1 MARRRGSL
9 TVRHGPGGRGFGV
22 ITLVPVLFVAVFFGW
37 PVVALIN
44 RATRTSDGTGIG
56 ELLRNTDAFGLLGIT
71 LGQALASTLLV
82 TVVSIPIVWLVARVD
97 LPGSRLLM
105 VAVTVPFVL
114 PTVVVGVVFRAV
126 LGGPLAGLGIDTG
139 FWAVLVAHVFL
150 NVAVFVRVVGA
161 ALRSQAGRAA
171 EAARCLGAGPLR
183 AFVTV
188 SLPPL
193 LPAVGA
199 AASLVF
205 LFCSTSFGVII
216 ILGDGRLRTLET
228 EIYQQAI
235 GYFRIP
241 EAVALSMLQI
251 VVVIGALLLTRIF
264 SDPAASGAAGSPARR
279 RRPNGWMWLPV
290 AAAIGYTLVLMVGPL
305 LVLAIRSVRP
315 TAGGDWTLRG
325 YRGLGEQV
333 NGISPLDTLG
343 YSLTTAASAT
353 AIAVVVGTLG
363 AIALHRAS
371 GPFAVIGTVLAMI
384 PLGVSAVTLGFGYL
398 IALAELPTQVSSS
411 PLVIPCV
418 QALIAVP
425 FVIRVLLPALESV
438 PARLRQAA
446 VVCGA
451 SPWRVFWTVD
461 LPTIGRSLGAA
472 CGFAFVMALGEFGA
486 TGFLA
491 QADTT
496 TLPVL
501 IGSGLN
507 RPGADNLAT
516 AMASAM
522 LLVAVTAAAVAVIE
536 LLGPRTRRA
545 GKDGR
550 EMQVVI

>member
-1 MARRRGSL
+1 MPAATRAFARLGL
-9 TVRHGPGGRGFGV
+9 GLV
-22 ITLVPVLFVAVFFGW
+22 TLVPVAFVAVFFGW
-37 PVVALIN
+37 PVLALIH
-44 RATRTSDGTGIG
+44 RAAGASDGTGVG
-56 ELLRNTDAFGLLGIT
+56 RLLRNTDAFGLLGIT
-71 LGQALASTLLV
+71 LGQALASTVLV
-82 TVVSIPIVWLVARVD
+82 AVVSIPIVWLVARVD
-97 LPGSRLLM
+97 LPGSGLLM

-114 PTVVVGVVFRAV
+114 PTVVVGIVFRAV
-126 LGGPLAGLGIDTG
+126 LGGPLAGLGIESG
-139 FWAVLVAHVFL
+139 FWAVLLAHVFL

-161 ALRSQAGRAA
+161 AMRSQATRAA
-171 EAARCLGAGPLR
+171 EAARCLGAGPVR

-188 SLPPL
+188 LLPPL
-193 LPAVGA
+193 LPAIGA

-241 EAVALSMLQI
+241 EAVALSLLQI

-264 SDPAASGAAGSPARR
+264 ADPSASGSAHDRPRR
-279 RRPNGWMWLPV
+279 RRPHGLQWLAV
-290 AAAIGYTLVLMVGPL
+290 SAAVVYTLVLLVAPL
-305 LVLAIRSVRP
+305 LVLAVRSVRP
-315 TAGGDWTLRG
+315 TAGGGWTLRG
-325 YRGLGEQV
+325 YRGLADDV

-353 AIAVVVGTLG
+353 LIAVIVGTLG
-363 AIALHRAS
+363 AISLHRAT
-371 GPFAVIGTVLAMI
+371 GVVAVVGNVLAMI
-384 PLGVSAVTLGFGYL
+384 PLGISAVTLGFGYL
-398 IALAELPTQVSSS
+398 IALAQLPAGVSDSS
-411 PLVIPCV
+411 LIIPCV

-425 FVIRVLLPALESV
+425 FVIRVLLPALASV
-438 PARLRQAA
+438 PPRLRQAA

-451 SPWRVFWTVD
+451 SPWRVFLTIDV
-461 LPTIGRSLGAA
+461 PTIGGSLGAA
-472 CGFAFVMALGEFGA
+472 SGFAFVMALGEFGA

-491 QADTT
+491 RADTT

-522 LLVAVTAAAVAVIE
+522 LLVAVTAVAVGVIE
-536 LLGPRTRRA
+536 LFGRRADRRRPVRPRTA
-545 GKDGR
+545 
-550 EMQVVI
+550 VN